1 MISFELSSE
10 QSIARDMSGEFA
22 RNVLR
27 PLAREADEAGVI
39 EQRTLND
46 LWSLGLVQGLAS
58 GDEDSAGGS
67 AIMSALILE
76 ELGWGDAAFALA
88 LAAPLGFMRAIVE
101 QGSAAQKAELLPL
114 FSGDEYHGAAVALAE
129 AGLGSGLGALSTTAE
144 ADAGGFKLN
153 GAKIQV
159 PLVGHCSHLLVIAR
173 YEGKPDA
180 FIVDLT
186 APGVVIEEPE
196 GNLGLNPLQL
206 ATVRFEDAALGA
218 DARLGGN
225 KGCDVRRIAD
235 AARVGAASILVGISK
250 AVYDFTVPYT
260 KDRVVHGA
268 ALAKKQSVAFR
279 LVDMFTEV
287 EACRWMC
294 WRAAT
299 HLDKRHDDA
308 TRSAALAHVYTVEQ
322 AEWITDEGVQLLGGH
337 GFMRANP
344 VELWYRNA
352 RTLGLIEG
360 VAGV

>member
-1 MISFELSSE
+1 VISFELSSE
-10 QSIARDMSGEFA
+10 QSIARDMTGEFA

-27 PLAREADEAGVI
+27 PLARDADEAGAI
-39 EQRTLND
+39 ERGTLNQ
-46 LWSLGLVQGLAS
+46 LWDLGLVQRLAA
-58 GDEDSAGGS
+58 GDEDAASGS
-67 AIMSALILE
+67 AIMSALMLE

-88 LAAPLGFMRAIVE
+88 LAAPLGFVRAIVE
-101 QGSAAQKAELLPL
+101 QGSAAQKEELLPL
-114 FSGDEYHGAAVALAE
+114 FNAEEYRGAAVALAE
-129 AGLGSGLGALSTTAE
+129 SGLGSGLAALKTTAE
-144 ADAGGFKLN
+144 THADGFRIN

-159 PLVGHCSHLLVIAR
+159 PLVGDCSHLLVIAS

-180 FIVDLT
+180 FIVDLKT
-186 APGVVIEEPE
+186 PGVIIEEPE
-196 GNLGLNPLQL
+196 GNLGLKPLRL
-206 ATVRFEDAALGA
+206 ATVRFKDAVIGPGS
-218 DARLGGN
+218 RLGGN
-225 KGCDVRRIAD
+225 QGCDVRRIAD

-279 LVDMFTEV
+279 LVDVFTEV
-287 EACRWMC
+287 EASRWMC

-352 RTLGLIEG
+352 RTLALLEG
-360 VAGV
+360 MAGV